1 MSSENV
7 YSLAQ
12 EFEEKYNQ
20 TTDLVTCIK
29 SAKQPRS
36 RLQEVAQQLEG
47 LDYLLNQMD
56 LEVSLLPKED
66 QGEISIHKTCRNH
79 FNDLR
84 KKHMEVES
92 RPPASKST
100 PVVDRGDDE
109 LDTAN
114 QSLAGHSYE
123 QDVQDLRSKY
133 GVAAGKNEASV
144 PEELLMYRRKKI
156 FEKRLMIGGVVVG
169 ALLLIF
175 IVLRVF

>member
-79 FNDLR
+79 FNELR

-100 PVVDRGDDE
+100 PVVDRE
-109 LDTAN
+109 TTSWTPRTRASPATAT
-114 QSLAGHSYE
+114 SRTCKTCA
-123 QDVQDLRSKY
+123 RSTAWLPGRTKPRCP
-133 GVAAGKNEASV
+133 KSC
-144 PEELLMYRRKKI
+144 
-156 FEKRLMIGGVVVG
+156 
-169 ALLLIF
+169 
-175 IVLRVF
+175 